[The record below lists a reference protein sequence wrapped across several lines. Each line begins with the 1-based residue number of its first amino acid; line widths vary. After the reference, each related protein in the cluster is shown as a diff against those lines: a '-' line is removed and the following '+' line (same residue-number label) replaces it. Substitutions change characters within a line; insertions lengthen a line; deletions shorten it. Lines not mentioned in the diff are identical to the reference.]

1 MNQNNFFNDRSLIV
15 VKSTLTRINK
25 NITNHYGFQTND
37 LLISESIRDQII
49 LDLELAKSRQRMKVR
64 IPDLILFILFDF
76 ALLLTEYHYE

>member
-1 MNQNNFFNDRSLIV
+1 MKQYNFFNDRSLIV

>member
-1 MNQNNFFNDRSLIV
+1 MNQNNFFKDRFFIM